1 MAEETKPVDVSAEA
15 EAKTEEVIEE
25 TVKETPVAEEKTA
38 EKVEKKA
45 EAEEEAP
52 AEKAEEKPAK
62 KKVEKAEKKAEKAE
76 EAPAEKAE
84 EKPAKKK
91 AEKAEDADA
100 PAEKA
105 EEAPAEKAEEKGEKA
120 ADADAPAEKAD
131 AKEDKRPSRQKDI
144 FAVIEGDEE
153 EVAKPK
159 RRVKGAKNVPY
170 GIAFI
175 KTSFNNTIVSLTDMK
190 GHVVSWSSAGRCGFK
205 GSRKSTAFAATTVA
219 QEAARGAISH
229 GMNEVEIRVQGPGA
243 GRESAVRAI
252 QAAGLRVSAIKDTTP
267 IPHNGCRP
275 KKQRRV

>member
-15 EAKTEEVIEE
+15 EAKTEEVVEE

-45 EAEEEAP
+45 EAVEEAP

-252 QAAGLRVSAIKDTTP
+252 QSAGLRVSAIKDTTP